1 MLLIQNG
8 TLDTMTEAG
17 SFRGDLLIHDGKIV
31 RVAHQINPEDLPEHQ
46 TLNAKGLRICPGLVD
61 VYVHLP
67 DSENETDGLYAL
79 GDEALSAGVTTMGV
93 WTEAP
98 SLCRVLHG
106 SAETAINA
114 CIHSI
119 RPEAMSDI
127 QLRDVMADSVNQGE
141 RIACDVQ
148 NAKTL
153 LRLLTV
159 QKETASHLVLKH
171 LWGCEEYLEEVV
183 AAQCEVILGACSA
196 RSGSSYA
203 MASQLQKAGVTV
215 AFTSDY
221 PMTRLHHL
229 PLCAGL
235 CVRAGMEHRAVMR
248 AITLD
253 AAKLLR
259 MDDQCGS
266 IAEGK
271 RADLVLYDGDPLMLA
286 TVRTATVCGGK
297 ICWEN

>member
-17 SFRGDLLIHDGKIV
+17 SFRGDLLIHNGKIV
-31 RVAHQINPEDLPEHQ
+31 RVARKINQDDLPEHQ
-46 TLNAKGLRICPGLVD
+46 TLNAQGLRICPGLVD
-61 VYVHLP
+61 VYVRLP
-67 DSENETDGLYAL
+67 DSENGTDGLYAL

-93 WTEAP
+93 WTDVP
-98 SLCRVLHG
+98 SPCRVMHG
-106 SAETAINA
+106 SAEAAVHA
-114 CIHSI
+114 CVRSI
-119 RPEAMSDI
+119 RPEAMTDA
-127 QLRDVMADSVNQGE
+127 QLRDVMADSVKQGE

-148 NAKTL
+148 NANTL
-153 LRLLTV
+153 LRLLDA

-171 LWGCEEYLEEVV
+171 LCGCEDYLEKVV
-183 AAQCEVILGACSA
+183 AAKCEVILGACSA

-203 MASQLQKAGVTV
+203 MASQLQRAGLTV

-235 CVRAGMEHRAVMR
+235 CVKAGMEHQAVMR

-259 MDDQCGS
+259 IDDQCGS

>member
-8 TLDTMTEAG
+8 MLDTMTEAG
-17 SFRGDLLIHDGKIV
+17 SFRGDLLIHNGQIA
-31 RVAHQINPEDLPEHQ
+31 RVARQIKQDDLPEHQ
-46 TLNAKGLRICPGLVD
+46 TLNAQGLRICPGLVD
-61 VYVHLP
+61 VYVRLP
-67 DSENETDGLYAL
+67 DSENGTDGLYAL

-93 WTEAP
+93 WTDTP
-98 SLCRVLHG
+98 GMCRVLHG
-106 SAETAINA
+106 SEEASSPA
-114 CIHSI
+114 CVRNI
-119 RPEAMSDI
+119 RPEAMTDS
-127 QLRDVMADSVNQGE
+127 QLRDVMAALAHQGE

-148 NAKTL
+148 NAQTL
-153 LRLLTV
+153 IRLLAA
-159 QKETASHLVLKH
+159 QKETNSRLVLKY
-171 LWGCEEYLEEVV
+171 LYGCEEYLEEIV

-203 MASQLQKAGVTV
+203 MALQLQKAGVTV

-235 CVRAGMEHRAVMR
+235 CVRAGMEHQSVMR

-253 AAKLLR
+253 AARLLR
-259 MDDQCGS
+259 IDDQCGS

-271 RADLVLYDGDPLMLA
+271 RADLALYDGDPLMLA